1 MKSAFIQ
8 TVWMFTAR
16 RSAAAAKQHE
26 SQLRTNRCFDDTTIR
41 HELEMNPVCQP
52 VQFPSSGWITTAP
65 LHGGPE
71 DTASCWLIIKQH
83 PLLQRDSMSQFCS
96 NYAGLPETAA
106 NAGRS
111 QFGERCARDIG
122 ALDCFVATRRA
133 TSHVGR
139 QRGSIRLRLK

>member
-8 TVWMFTAR
+8 TVWCSLRGEA
-16 RSAAAAKQHE
+16 AAAAKQHE

-71 DTASCWLIIKQH
+71 HTASCWLIIKQH
-83 PLLQRDSMSQFCS
+83 RLLQRDSMSQFCS

-111 QFGERCARDIG
+111 QFGERCEIG

-133 TSHVGR
+133 TSHVGG